1 MRILYILI
9 LLIICDVLKAD
20 ENENNKSIKS
30 GANLLVEELNGL
42 YSKGTGMWETSSW
55 WKSAN
60 VLTILVKYGKANEDE
75 DIKKIVSNTFDKTKE
90 FEVKAQNGN
99 EAWICKNYI
108 NDFYDD
114 EGWWALA
121 WLDAWE
127 WTGDIRYLEMARLIF
142 NDITTGWSNEFGGGL
157 YWKKGLSFKG
167 TISNSL
173 AFTLATRLYL
183 ADTQEIN
190 GRSCLQWSI
199 DIWQW
204 MMDSKLINNK
214 GLMQDG
220 IRERN
225 GEQQVKPN
233 LYTYNQGVVLTGL
246 VNLHKITGE
255 EHYLKS
261 ANQLAKAT
269 IVHMVNEQG
278 ILKEIICEPNNCKPD
293 SEQFKG
299 IFIRHLAILN
309 AYDPQKLYKDFL
321 ENNAK
326 SIYINAMRN
335 GKSLPGISWYLP
347 LEESNASTISSA
359 LDAFNAVMGESKGK

>member
-1 MRILYILI
+1 
-9 LLIICDVLKAD
+9 LLITELH
-20 ENENNKSIKS
+20 ELYNK
-30 GANLLVEELNGL
+30 ETGL
-42 YSKGTGMWETSSW
+42 WETASW
-55 WKSAN
+55 WKNAN
-60 VLTILVKYGKANEDE
+60 VLTILIKYGELCKDE
-75 DIKKIVSNTFDKTKE
+75 SIKEIISNTFEKNRR
-90 FEVKAQNGN
+90 FEVKAQNGK
-99 EAWICKNYI
+99 ESWICKNYI
-108 NDFYDD
+108 NDYYDD
-114 EGWWALA
+114 EGWWALV

-127 WTGDIRYLEMARLIF
+127 WTGDTRYLEMARLIF

-157 YWKKGLSFKG
+157 YWKKGMSFKG

-199 DIWQW
+199 DIWKW
-204 MMDSKLINNK
+204 MQDSKLINDQ

-225 GEQQVKPN
+225 GEQQIKPN

-278 ILKEIICEPNNCKPD
+278 ILKEIICEPDNCKPD

-299 IFIRHLAILN
+299 IFMRHLAVLN
-309 AYDPQKLYKDFL
+309 VYNPHKLYKDFL
-321 ENNAK
+321 VNNAK
-326 SIYINAMRN
+326 SIYINVMRK
-335 GKSLPGISWYLP
+335 GKTLPGISWYLP
-347 LEESNASTISSA
+347 SEESNVSTLSSA
-359 LDAFNAVMGESKGK
+359 LDVFNAVMDEYKGN